1 MKCFY
6 FILFFKLFIY
16 LFIWGFFFWGGGL
29 FIYHHLFGSNVAY
42 PQSFLTLI
50 PFQDSFSTTCFTLIA
65 CVCKRETQGDVHSGQ
80 VRGQLVHGLN

>member
-16 LFIWGFFFWGGGL
+16 LFIWGFFGGGL

-80 VRGQLVHGLN
+80 VRGQLLHGLN